1 MRAAA
6 FRSRRCVRK
15 SETRRRRRP
24 YPLELQEETRC
35 PVLPTRSAPPISGS
49 AALQATIAILAMLPV
64 FAGLAGVVMGPAF
77 LGEHNPPTDLSSHM
91 RFLSGLFLAFGIGWY
106 SCIPAIEKKTERIR
120 LLAVLTF
127 SGGLAR
133 LYSLVADAA
142 CRRRDMCLGL
152 AWNWPS
158 FLAWWCGM
166 GGWQP

>member
-1 MRAAA
+1 MPSLAYQISPAD
-6 FRSRRCVRK
+6 FRQRR
-15 SETRRRRRP
+15 
-24 YPLELQEETRC
+24 L
-35 PVLPTRSAPPISGS
+35 
-49 AALQATIAILAMLPV
+49 LQATIAILAMLPV

-133 LYSLVADAA
+133 LYSLIADGVPSAGHV
-142 CRRRDMCLGL
+142 LGL
-152 AWNWPS
+152 GME
-158 FLAWWCGM
+158 LAVVPCLVVWHGRVAALSQ
-166 GGWQP
+166 GRI